1 MENIPFIA
9 FLYGII
15 LIIGIVLAVY
25 YLYIERGITDKNEFL
40 HLLFF
45 APTGFGNWKYN
56 SIIRRNQTTE
66 HSKKWYTYKYMIRIN
81 WCIIAALLI
90 YEIYTFYHLYQMLVH
105 YNEFKDN
112 ASATVG
118 TNAADVL
125 YSSFGWMINLS
136 VYIVLAF
143 MAIVLFFS
151 FLVCILLFILLPK
164 LLFKNK

>member
-1 MENIPFIA
+1 MNFCIYYFSHQTVLETGNTTALAEGTKPQNIQ
-9 FLYGII
+9 
-15 LIIGIVLAVY
+15 
-25 YLYIERGITDKNEFL
+25 KNGTL
-40 HLLFF
+40 H
-45 APTGFGNWKYN
+45 
-56 SIIRRNQTTE
+56 
-66 HSKKWYTYKYMIRIN
+66 KYMIRIN